1 MSMVGGHFPKNN
13 PKKNFSNN
21 LEIGDVGQPNTYSSY
36 LNFRNANTSMDP
48 YWAGALAHTV
58 MAVMSLAGLLI
69 NRKFKKR
76 PVYLTCC
83 AILCFGTSTLATYF
97 YLNKNEYLKLNYPWT
112 GWLPIISVILIYTS
126 KALGIGSITHMLQV
140 LSTLSSLL

>member
-1 MSMVGGHFPKNN
+1 
-13 PKKNFSNN
+13 
-21 LEIGDVGQPNTYSSY
+21 
-36 LNFRNANTSMDP
+36 MDP

-58 MAVMSLAGLLI
+58 MAIMSLAGLLI

-83 AILCFGTSTLATYF
+83 AILCFGTTTLATYF

-112 GWLPIISVILIYTS
+112 GWLPIISVTLIYTS

-140 LSTLSSLL
+140 LSTLEFRTFKIWRYGGGHFFPFQILADLEAKPVQSKDPFYETPQKSL

>member
-1 MSMVGGHFPKNN
+1 
-13 PKKNFSNN
+13 
-21 LEIGDVGQPNTYSSY
+21 
-36 LNFRNANTSMDP
+36 MDP

-83 AILCFGTSTLATYF
+83 AILCFGTTTLATYF

-112 GWLPIISVILIYTS
+112 GWLPIISVTLIYTS

-140 LSTLSSLL
+140 HHSALEFRIFGTLRYGGGLFLPFQILAGLEAKPVQSKDPS

>member
-1 MSMVGGHFPKNN
+1 
-13 PKKNFSNN
+13 
-21 LEIGDVGQPNTYSSY
+21 
-36 LNFRNANTSMDP
+36 
-48 YWAGALAHTV
+48 
-58 MAVMSLAGLLI
+58 MAIMSLAGLLI
-69 NRKFKKR
+69 NRKFTKR

-112 GWLPIISVILIYTS
+112 GWLPIISVTLIYTS

-140 LSTLSSLL
+140 LSKVQLISKTNFKIFICTKKPIKIFLYFCPSLKKLSQSGQNKR